1 MDGRCERCPAPPQM
15 WFWRVYDRHE
25 WQLCKHHGEQ
35 HEAAL
40 RDQGFIIGRD
50 ERPLLVSPLH

>member
-1 MDGRCERCPAPPQM
+1 M
-15 WFWRVYDRHE
+15 WFWRVYDRRE